1 MFPSFLK
8 YFTTFLFQ
16 ALGQRLLCCPKRG
29 TSVPPFLEVGEG
41 GGWSRLPPR
50 SVLNGAHRAPGPPAP
65 LVDRRA
71 PPYNPQLL
79 KKLAKL
85 LLVSTQLKRG
95 PLASRP
101 QPAPA
106 PLSAVRDSS
115 SPVTDRVL
123 SRGVT
128 RQALGPLR
136 LRKSPYFRRAAP
148 CPCWSPAGR
157 SRPS

>member
-1 MFPSFLK
+1 MLS
-8 YFTTFLFQ
+8 Q
-16 ALGQRLLCCPKRG
+16 EGDIR
-29 TSVPPFLEVGEG
+29 PPFLEVGEG
-41 GGWSRLPPR
+41 GGF
-50 SVLNGAHRAPGPPAP
+50 APAP

-85 LLVSTQLKRG
+85 FLVSTQLKRG

-123 SRGVT
+123 SCAAT
-128 RQALGPLR
+128 RRDLRAQALGADVHWL
-136 LRKSPYFRRAAP
+136 SAQA
-148 CPCWSPAGR
+148 
-157 SRPS
+157 RP